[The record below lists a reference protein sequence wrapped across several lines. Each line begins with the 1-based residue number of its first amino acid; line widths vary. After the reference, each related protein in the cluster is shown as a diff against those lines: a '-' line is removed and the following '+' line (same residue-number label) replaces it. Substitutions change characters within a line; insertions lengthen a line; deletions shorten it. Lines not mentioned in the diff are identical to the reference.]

1 MMDTGP
7 VLEAAMIHFHLA
19 RLLTRVSSLAAAL
32 FLAADSPTTE
42 EQPFSALK
50 EVTLL
55 MEEAVPVATHRFCQH
70 RRRIIVVLSW
80 TFSPA

>member
-32 FLAADSPTTE
+32 LVADSPTTE

-55 MEEAVPVATHRFCQH
+55 MEEAVPVATQRFCQH
-70 RRRIIVVLSW
+70 RRRIIVALSW